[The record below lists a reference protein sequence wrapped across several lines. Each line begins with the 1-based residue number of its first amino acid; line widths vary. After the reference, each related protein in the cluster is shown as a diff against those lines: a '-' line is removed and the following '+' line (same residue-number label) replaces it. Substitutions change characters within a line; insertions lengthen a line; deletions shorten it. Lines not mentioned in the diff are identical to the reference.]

1 MLGAVCLPFQ
11 SAGKERPFMK
21 CPMLHRPGI
30 ASIVFMLLI
39 SVGSETPAAVSSQRE
54 LKPASVG
61 ADAVSSRAKPAL
73 PYAEYVRLVSRRG
86 VVGGGHTRKKV
97 SKGAK
102 VAKTVKKGVKG
113 KAAAL
118 VVAARPAS
126 LPPVAAPAVVAKK
139 DGSGS
144 WSPSIAE
151 VREVLRESR
160 DLSGANLRGMN
171 LAGFDLRKAS
181 LVNADLYLANL
192 EGSRLDGANLR
203 GASLEMANLRGATL
217 REAKLSGAGLFM
229 TNLEGADLK
238 GADLSCVYAV
248 GANLR
253 GAALARAN
261 LRGGIFTN
269 AVTEPGNS
277 DAPLVAESDR
287 DGDVTNANALR
298 DVSHPDGDERF
309 SALSF

>member
-1 MLGAVCLPFQ
+1 
-11 SAGKERPFMK
+11 
-21 CPMLHRPGI
+21 
-30 ASIVFMLLI
+30 
-39 SVGSETPAAVSSQRE
+39 
-54 LKPASVG
+54 
-61 ADAVSSRAKPAL
+61 
-73 PYAEYVRLVSRRG
+73 
-86 VVGGGHTRKKV
+86 
-97 SKGAK
+97 
-102 VAKTVKKGVKG
+102 
-113 KAAAL
+113 
-118 VVAARPAS
+118 
-126 LPPVAAPAVVAKK
+126 
-139 DGSGS
+139 
-144 WSPSIAE
+144 
-151 VREVLRESR
+151 
-160 DLSGANLRGMN
+160 
-171 LAGFDLRKAS
+171 
-181 LVNADLYLANL
+181 
-192 EGSRLDGANLR
+192 
-203 GASLEMANLRGATL
+203 
-217 REAKLSGAGLFM
+217 M

>member
-1 MLGAVCLPFQ
+1 
-11 SAGKERPFMK
+11 MK

-30 ASIVFMLLI
+30 ASVVLMLLI

-54 LKPASVG
+54 LKPSPVG
-61 ADAVSSRAKPAL
+61 ADAASSRTKPAL
-73 PYAEYVRLVSRRG
+73 AYAEYVRLVSRRG
-86 VVGGGHTRKKV
+86 VVGGGHVRKKV
-97 SKGAK
+97 VKAAK
-102 VAKTVKKGVKG
+102 VAKTGNKVVKR
-113 KAAAL
+113 KAAAP
-118 VVAARPAS
+118 VVAARPVPLSPAVA
-126 LPPVAAPAVVAKK
+126 PVVVAKK
-139 DGSGS
+139 ESPGS
-144 WSPSIAE
+144 WSPSVAE
-151 VREVLRESR
+151 VREVLRGSR

-171 LAGFDLRKAS
+171 LAGLDLRKVS

-238 GADLSCVYAV
+238 GADLTCVYAV

-253 GAALARAN
+253 GAALASAN

-269 AVTEPGNS
+269 AATEPGNS
-277 DAPLVAESDR
+277 NAPLVAESDGE
-287 DGDVTNANALR
+287 GDVANANALR

-309 SALSF
+309 STLRF